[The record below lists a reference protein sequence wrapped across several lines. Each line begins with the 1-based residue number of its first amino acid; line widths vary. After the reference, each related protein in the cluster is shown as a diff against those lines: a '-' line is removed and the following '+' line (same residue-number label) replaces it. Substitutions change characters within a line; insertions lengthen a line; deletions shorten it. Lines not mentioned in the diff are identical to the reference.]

1 MTRSRRSN
9 YVQAV
14 RGCLIRTHKW
24 QPAKA
29 TRFIRT
35 NKEYMTNAFESAS
48 PPYVTADLIHKMR
61 GFK

>member
-1 MTRSRRSN
+1 MPRSRRSN

-29 TRFIRT
+29 TRFVRT
-35 NKEYMTNAFESAS
+35 NKEYLTTAFESTS
-48 PPYVTADLIHKMR
+48 PAYVTAELINKMR
-61 GFK
+61 TFR